1 MKSAIRYGQAYLRV
15 KVLKN
20 WILTSIG
27 TDFDEGILERLLWE
41 KILPIL
47 CSCGELIR
55 HPEDIWWGA
64 EKTSLP
70 LCLGCLADKRRDTVR

>member
-27 TDFDEGILERLLWE
+27 TDFDEDILERLLWE

-47 CSCGELIR
+47 CSCGGVIKY
-55 HPEDIWWGA
+55 PEDIWWA
-64 EKTSLP
+64 EKRSLP